1 MSKNRNITKQIVFY
15 SHGPHILLEYFS
27 AVQKGMNYW
36 TAQHGWISK
45 YYVEQKKSDPPP
57 KKCMIHDFTY
67 MTFEN
72 RQNWSVVIDIR
83 KMIPEGRKRRRLPGK
98 TAQGMFCGG
107 RNVLYTDFCC
117 LKWMYTFTKIQE
129 IVHVYFVRFRVYKI
143 NVNKNFLKYS
153 FSLSWIWFRVSNLIV
168 FI

>member
-1 MSKNRNITKQIVFY
+1 MDHIYCWNTSLQFKKEWITELHSMVESLNTMLSKRSQT
-15 SHGPHILLEYFS
+15 
-27 AVQKGMNYW
+27 
-36 TAQHGWISK
+36 
-45 YYVEQKKSDPPP
+45 PPK
-57 KKCMIHDFTY
+57 KKCMIHDFIY

-107 RNVLYTDFCC
+107 RNVLYIDFCC
-117 LKWMYTFTKIQE
+117 LKWMYTFTKIQG